1 MARGPLHYIIL
12 YTYSLLSLDRGWGPQ
27 SVSASACARED
38 RHVGGSRW
46 ADAIDIHSDAE
57 SIRIPL
63 LVCHRVIWDP
73 GLSGRA
79 GLLYARGA
87 YLGYLRLQFRT
98 PLASPLTSLSLQNT
112 PNNQF
117 VKSMSDTVPGDVGKY
132 LKLSTAD
139 TVVGTKKGEVFM
151 CIEHSVHR
159 SGDKSKDRLDAMV
172 FKDQSVLAKAIAAL
186 KAADPATD
194 TFLDVMLAHGR
205 LKYAGLTMA
214 KLARVF
220 GSDAKAKVLFLAA
233 TKRVD
238 PTLLGSYG
246 AASPAGPLVGT
257 TFQGTVPVVEAGGTI
272 SMVTARWLVSA
283 GSTTEKYKVAATVS
297 GRRMESEIEST
308 AVQGIV
314 TAAAAAAAA
323 VARSAAPPPAATDA
337 GLDSKDYPLLHAFVK
352 HFDACTGGKIGARL
366 LIKLADGAGL
376 LLPPLGRDAQAA
388 PATLRRLVMPAL
400 ERFEFLLEAAATRKE
415 KVADCLDVD
424 AGGAE
429 FNRLDQAS
437 GVAAALWGRAAGA
450 NTGAGLGLSPG
461 AQQPVSFGP
470 AVSASHPKSTN
481 VRLDALSSLA
491 RDAAEVEIFSKDVL
505 AWIESDASRREV
517 IARNASAR
525 SSLIEKWLKGA
536 GDLLDPLLI
545 AGNPAGQD
553 ASGLLSIVLAA
564 LSSSGA
570 AVSTTGS
577 TGSAAVTNTDHPRRV
592 SVTVHSSAADSAT
605 ISEVERRER
614 TQVQSDAVAL
624 EDEPASMAR
633 LQAMVRSAE
642 AGDGGAALNKVVA
655 AEPEGT
661 LSRLLY
667 SGADISS
674 VMVDA
679 EPSTVHAIAT
689 VRGVLNAALE
699 RAVCG
704 SNASQP
710 SDRLIRSLGAVRL
723 RRLTRVR
730 LCHLL
735 DLDDRGTAISPL
747 AEFGQMSSSDAIT
760 NFTMALQRMQTAWVF
775 AAPSHAAQAM
785 MFVSALQRE
794 CLKALTAGCSWE
806 EIGNFYS
813 AVIRRADRKAD
824 GFAGVPGVPEVPD
837 AKWASDQAHE
847 WVCLLRNRAEA
858 ARKGQIQKKERLEEM
873 EAYRKETD
881 KRLAE
886 GLRKGPKSP
895 EPKRPRGGRGK
906 SSPGQQQWWHDDW
919 EQQEWKP
926 KPKGKGK
933 GKDGKGKGKD
943 SSKGKQSGTLS
954 DADFAAKRAE
964 KQEELNAKHGQKDG
978 KNPCFFH
985 HGTPG
990 GCRFDA
996 AECRQGFH

>member
-1 MARGPLHYIIL
+1 MGVGEA
-12 YTYSLLSLDRGWGPQ
+12 TYST
-27 SVSASACARED
+27 A
-38 RHVGGSRW
+38 
-46 ADAIDIHSDAE
+46 AE
-57 SIRIPL
+57 S
-63 LVCHRVIWDP
+63 
-73 GLSGRA
+73 
-79 GLLYARGA
+79 
-87 YLGYLRLQFRT
+87 
-98 PLASPLTSLSLQNT
+98 
-112 PNNQF
+112 
-117 VKSMSDTVPGDVGKY
+117 VP
-132 LKLSTAD
+132 
-139 TVVGTKKGEVFM
+139 
-151 CIEHSVHR
+151 
-159 SGDKSKDRLDAMV
+159 
-172 FKDQSVLAKAIAAL
+172 
-186 KAADPATD
+186 
-194 TFLDVMLAHGR
+194 
-205 LKYAGLTMA
+205 
-214 KLARVF
+214 
-220 GSDAKAKVLFLAA
+220 
-233 TKRVD
+233 
-238 PTLLGSYG
+238 
-246 AASPAGPLVGT
+246 
-257 TFQGTVPVVEAGGTI
+257 
-272 SMVTARWLVSA
+272 
-283 GSTTEKYKVAATVS
+283 
-297 GRRMESEIEST
+297 
-308 AVQGIV
+308 
-314 TAAAAAAAA
+314 
-323 VARSAAPPPAATDA
+323 
-337 GLDSKDYPLLHAFVK
+337 
-352 HFDACTGGKIGARL
+352 GKIGARL
-366 LIKLADGAGL
+366 LMKLADVAGV
-376 LLPPLGRDAQAA
+376 LLPPLGRDAHAA

-400 ERFEFLLEAAATRKE
+400 ERFEYLLEAAVTRAE
-415 KVADCLDVD
+415 TVADCIDVD

-429 FNRLDQAS
+429 LKRLEQAS
-437 GVAAALWGRAAGA
+437 GVAAALWGNR
-450 NTGAGLGLSPG
+450 GAGLGLGPG
-461 AQQPVSFGP
+461 AQLHASSGP
-470 AVSASHPKSTN
+470 AVSTSHPKSTN
-481 VRLDALSSLA
+481 VRLDALCSLA
-491 RDAAEVEIFSKDVL
+491 RDAAEVDIFSKDVL

-570 AVSTTGS
+570 AVGAHDGSMGS
-577 TGSAAVTNTDHPRRV
+577 TSSTSADHPRRV
-592 SVTVHSSAADSAT
+592 SVTVHSSASDSAT

-624 EDEPASMAR
+624 EDEPAAMSR

-674 VMVDA
+674 VTVDA

-710 SDRLIRSLGAVRL
+710 SDRLIRALGAVRL

-735 DLDDRGTAISPL
+735 DLDDRGTGISPL
-747 AEFGQMSSSDAIT
+747 AEFGHMSSSDAIT

-785 MFVSALQRE
+785 MFVSAVQRE

-806 EIGNFYS
+806 EVGNYYG

-824 GFAGVPGVPEVPD
+824 GFAGSPGVPEVPD

-881 KRLAE
+881 KRLSK
-886 GLRKGPKSP
+886 GLRRAPKSP
-895 EPKRPRGGRGK
+895 EQKRPRGGRGK
-906 SSPGQQQWWHDDW
+906 DKEQQWWQEEW
-919 EQQEWKP
+919 QQPQKQS
-926 KPKGKGK
+926 KGKGK

-943 SSKGKQSGTLS
+943 SGKGKQSGTLS

-964 KQEELNAKHGQKDG
+964 KQEELNTKLGQKDG
-978 KNPCFFH
+978 
-985 HGTPG
+985 GTGP
-990 GCRFDA
+990 
-996 AECRQGFH
+996 AEWV

>member
-1 MARGPLHYIIL
+1 
-12 YTYSLLSLDRGWGPQ
+12 
-27 SVSASACARED
+27 
-38 RHVGGSRW
+38 
-46 ADAIDIHSDAE
+46 
-57 SIRIPL
+57 
-63 LVCHRVIWDP
+63 
-73 GLSGRA
+73 
-79 GLLYARGA
+79 
-87 YLGYLRLQFRT
+87 
-98 PLASPLTSLSLQNT
+98 
-112 PNNQF
+112 
-117 VKSMSDTVPGDVGKY
+117 MSDTVLGDVGKY
-132 LKLSTAD
+132 LKLSAAD
-139 TVVGTKKGEVFM
+139 SVVGTKKGEVFM

-159 SGDKSKDRLDAMV
+159 SGDKSKDRLDAVV
-172 FKDQSVLAKAIAAL
+172 FKDMSVVAKAIAAL
-186 KAADPATD
+186 KAADPATH
-194 TFLDVMLAHGR
+194 TFADVMVAYGR

-220 GSDAKAKVLFLAA
+220 GSDVKAKVLFLAA
-233 TKRVD
+233 TKRAD
-238 PTLLGSYG
+238 PALLGSY
-246 AASPAGPLVGT
+246 ASASPAMPLVGT
-257 TFQGTVPVVEAGGTI
+257 TFQGTVPVVEAGGSI
-272 SMVTARWLVSA
+272 SMVTAKWLVSS
-283 GSTTEKYKVAATVS
+283 GSTTGKYKVAATVS
-297 GRRMESEIEST
+297 GRRMESEIEAT

-352 HFDACTGGKIGARL
+352 HFDACAGDKIGARL
-366 LIKLADGAGL
+366 LIRLADGAGL
-376 LLPPLGRDAQAA
+376 LLPPLGRDSHAA
-388 PATLRRLVMPAL
+388 PAMLRRLVMPAL
-400 ERFEFLLEAAATRKE
+400 ERFEFLLEAAATRQE

-429 FNRLDQAS
+429 FKRLEQAS
-437 GVAAALWGRAAGA
+437 GVAAALWG
-450 NTGAGLGLSPG
+450 NTGAGLGLGTG
-461 AQQPVSFGP
+461 AGLGLGTGAGLGLGP
-470 AVSASHPKSTN
+470 LGSAASTAHPKSTN
-481 VRLDALSSLA
+481 VRLDALCSLA
-491 RDAAEVEIFSKDVL
+491 RDAAEAETFSNDVL
-505 AWIESDASRREV
+505 AWIESDASRRAV
-517 IARNASAR
+517 IARHSSAR
-525 SSLIEKWLKGA
+525 ASLIEKWLKGA

-553 ASGLLSIVLAA
+553 AGGLLSIVLSA
-564 LSSSGA
+564 LASAGA
-570 AVSTTGS
+570 PAGQTGG
-577 TGSAAVTNTDHPRRV
+577 TMTATAGAITDTPRRL

-624 EDEPASMAR
+624 EDDAASMGR
-633 LQAMVRSAE
+633 LQLMVRSSE
-642 AGDGGAALNKVVA
+642 AGDGGASLNKVVA

-674 VMVDA
+674 VTVDA
-679 EPSTVHAIAT
+679 AASTVHAIAT

-704 SNASQP
+704 SNATQP
-710 SDRLIRSLGAVRL
+710 SDRLIRSLGAIRL
-723 RRLTRVR
+723 RRLARVR

-735 DLDDRGTAISPL
+735 DMDDRGTMVSPL
-747 AEFGQMSSSDAIT
+747 AEFAHMSTADAIT
-760 NFTMALQRMQTAWVF
+760 NFTMAFQRMQTAWVF
-775 AAPSHAAQAM
+775 AAPSHSAQAM
-785 MFVSALQRE
+785 MFVSALQKE
-794 CLKALTAGCSWE
+794 CLKALTAGATWE
-806 EIGNFYS
+806 EVGAYYA

-837 AKWASDQAHE
+837 ARWASDQAHE

-858 ARKGQIQKKERLEEM
+858 ARCSQIQKKERLEEM
-873 EAYRKETD
+873 EQYRKETD
-881 KRLAE
+881 KRLSE
-886 GLRKGPKSP
+886 GLRRGPKSP
-895 EPKRPRGGRGK
+895 GSDQKRPRGGRGK
-906 SSPGQQQWWHDDW
+906 SSPSQQQWWQDDW

-943 SSKGKQSGTLS
+943 GGKGKQSSTLS

-964 KQEELNAKHGQKDG
+964 KQEELNTKHGQKDG